1 MLALLREAASELP
14 PWLKGLEA
22 FGIAFQGFFTP
33 ILIAVGGGFAWYK
46 FVRQGEHDPRLKPSV
61 SATTTIRD
69 RVTYVFATVAAQ
81 NNGNVDI
88 EFADGSSTLTVF
100 TTTKDEAEWQPRHV
114 PVEVF
119 RGQPRVRPGETA
131 EDEKLIQIDHGNEV
145 AVRLDL
151 AVTGQDATGN
161 TDTWDTVSIVSLLA
175 DQGVN

>member
-1 MLALLREAASELP
+1 MLALLQETASELP
-14 PWLKGLEA
+14 LWLQETEA
-22 FGIAFQGFFTP
+22 WATIVQGFGTP
-33 ILIAVGGGFAWYK
+33 LLILGGGLFAWYK

-69 RVTYVFATVAAQ
+69 GVTYVFATVTAQ

-100 TTTKDEAEWQPRHV
+100 TTTKDEMEWQPRYV

-119 RGQPRVRPGETA
+119 RGQPRVRPGETV

-161 TDTWDTVSIVSLLA
+161 TDTWDTVAIVSLLA
-175 DQGVN
+175 D